1 MKRMS
6 YKEFRKMKPKKKPK
20 YGNKKTVVDGI
31 TFDSKAEAIYYNQL
45 KWLKQAKQIKDFKLQ
60 PRFLLQDSF
69 RKNGKLF
76 RKIEYIAD
84 FEVINLDGSTEI
96 IDIKGTITKE
106 FALKRKLFELKYVD
120 SITLLKYENGQFM
133 EVG

>member
-1 MKRMS
+1 MQRMS
-6 YKEFRKMKPKKKPK
+6 YKQYRKKQQARPK

-31 TFDSKAEAIYYNQL
+31 TFDSQAEAIYYNQL
-45 KWLKQAKQIKDFKLQ
+45 KWLKQGKQIKDFKLQ
-60 PRFLLQDSF
+60 PKFLLQEGF
-69 RKNGKLF
+69 KKNGKTF

-84 FEVINLDGSTEI
+84 FEVINLDGRTQI

-106 FALKRKLFELKYVD
+106 FAIKRKLFERMYMD
-120 SITLLKYENGQFM
+120 SITLLKYENGQFV